1 MVIRIALVTEILATI
16 VCLHCIYDR
25 KFKVNIKTICLTM
38 TVLIIL
44 ELINYLQLSGIFSF
58 GAYAFLIIYCK
69 IEFKSPVVETLI
81 SFVICMILLTVL
93 QFMCLFFTGMIE
105 EYIRDAVSNVIVL
118 GVCTLIFPKC
128 NLHRLRKSIYSRRK
142 FIFIILSFVFI
153 VVIIM
158 LLQGKALY
166 KVKGDYFIFVIPSI
180 AMLLYLNV
188 KWYTAQIQV
197 EKMHKEICEVSKSVK
212 IYEELLIKVRLRQHE
227 FKNHLAAIFS
237 SHYTHKTY
245 EKLVQAQEK
254 YCQKMSEEN
263 KYNGLLFVGDN
274 VFAGYLYGKFQEI
287 EAEGIEVAYQINAMV
302 NNCSVPIYHVI
313 EMLGILLDNAVEALK
328 DSEDRQISFEVMEI
342 EDGYQ
347 FVIKNPFD
355 YVPYEELVKWFQF
368 EKSERGSGRGLG
380 LYHLKCLCEEW
391 KCEIGCKNIEFQ
403 GKNWIIF
410 LLIVGKA
417 GSKL

>member
-142 FIFIILSFVFI
+142 FIFIILSFV
-153 VVIIM
+153 
-158 LLQGKALY
+158 
-166 KVKGDYFIFVIPSI
+166 FIFVIPSI